1 MPAIAGRVD
10 NRASEKK
17 ASSTLERRCMMY
29 RTWIGIGS
37 AAVAGV
43 IIGFGLGS
51 ASGQQTPEGLDLQVL
66 GTVDAGENCP
76 GHVLRM
82 RRVTFAPG
90 ASIPMHSHKDRPE
103 VALVMEGTLTNTVK
117 GQSPTQLAAGTVGL
131 NGPEVEHLPANETS
145 KPVVVLGVDLIKK

>member
-1 MPAIAGRVD
+1 
-10 NRASEKK
+10 
-17 ASSTLERRCMMY
+17 MY

-51 ASGQQTPEGLDLQVL
+51 ASGQQTPEGWTPRL

-117 GQSPTQLAAGTVGL
+117 GQSPTQLAAGTAGL
-131 NGPEVEHLPANETS
+131 NGPEVEHLPANKTD
-145 KPVVVLGVDLIKK
+145 KPVVVLSVDLIKK

>member
-1 MPAIAGRVD
+1 
-10 NRASEKK
+10 
-17 ASSTLERRCMMY
+17 MY

-51 ASGQQTPEGLDLQVL
+51 ASGQQTPKGIEPQEL
-66 GTVDAGENCP
+66 GRVDAGENCP

-90 ASIPMHSHKDRPE
+90 ASIPMHSHKERPE
-103 VALVMEGTLTNTVK
+103 VVLVMEGTLTN
-117 GQSPTQLAAGTVGL
+117 SPDVRRGAASAL
-131 NGPEVEHLPANETS
+131 DF
-145 KPVVVLGVDLIKK
+145 GVNRYPPFTRRTINARND